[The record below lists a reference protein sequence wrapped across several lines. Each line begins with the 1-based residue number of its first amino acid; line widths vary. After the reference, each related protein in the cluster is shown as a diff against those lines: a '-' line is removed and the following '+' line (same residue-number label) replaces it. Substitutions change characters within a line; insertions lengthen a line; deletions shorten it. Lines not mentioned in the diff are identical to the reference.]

1 MPRKKKAETAPVAEV
16 KAEVVA
22 EAVKEA
28 AAEAPAAEKA
38 TKKPAA
44 KKKAASTAKKNAAKK
59 AAPVKEATPAKTAAA
74 KKAPTKKAD
83 PKIKVKVQ
91 FGEAEYDIDEI
102 TKKVAKAYK
111 KSVKGNVKTVEIY
124 VKPEDG
130 AAYYVVNS
138 DVSDKVDL

>member
-1 MPRKKKAETAPVAEV
+1 MPRKKKTETEPVTEV

-22 EAVKEA
+22 EAVKETV
-28 AAEAPAAEKA
+28 AEAPAAAKKS

-44 KKKAASTAKKNAAKK
+44 KAKK
-59 AAPVKEATPAKTAAA
+59 AAPVKETAPTKTAA
-74 KKAPTKKAD
+74 KKAPAKKAD

-91 FGEAEYDIDEI
+91 FGDAEYDIDEI
-102 TKKVAKAYK
+102 TKKVAKACK

-130 AAYYVVNS
+130 AAYFVVNS
-138 DVSDKVDL
+138 DVSDKIDL